1 MWLTLYSVSQ
11 YSPLDR
17 LAGRS
22 VTVESSNVNV
32 KSAWDERRRDEM
44 VNQFTRQTRYA
55 CNQRLA

>member
-32 KSAWDERRRDEM
+32 KVRVGTKAWSRGAESVHKADALR
-44 VNQFTRQTRYA
+44 V
-55 CNQRLA
+55 